1 MTVRDLRRNNH
12 YSTAKRVLSV
22 IEKWAYNYNRRNKDN
37 DRNIHI
43 VQLIEDG
50 EEMQPSG
57 NSVLVHVDFGNCD
70 MLLIRN
76 VIRQLNNSDL
86 PIKGVIIRLSLIHIS
101 EPTRRS

>member
-37 DRNIHI
+37 DRNIH
-43 VQLIEDG
+43 G

-86 PIKGVIIRLSLIHIS
+86 PIKGVIIR
-101 EPTRRS
+101 

>member
-57 NSVLVHVDFGNCD
+57 NSVLCKYFIRILALSDT
-70 MLLIRN
+70 LIS
-76 VIRQLNNSDL
+76 VIA
-86 PIKGVIIRLSLIHIS
+86 
-101 EPTRRS
+101 TCF

>member
-12 YSTAKRVLSV
+12 YSTAKWVLSV

-86 PIKGVIIRLSLIHIS
+86 PIKGVIIR
-101 EPTRRS
+101 